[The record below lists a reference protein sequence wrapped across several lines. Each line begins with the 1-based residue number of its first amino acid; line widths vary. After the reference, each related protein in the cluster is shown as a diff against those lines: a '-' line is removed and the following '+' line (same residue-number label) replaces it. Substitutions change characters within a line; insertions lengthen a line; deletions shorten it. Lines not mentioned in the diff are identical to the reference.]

1 METIQIEI
9 LNPKVKKLLKDLVS
23 LNLISIKK
31 EVTFLD
37 TITSLRE
44 VNSNTPSLDEI
55 ALEVKKVRRK
65 LKQNPN

>member
-31 EVTFLD
+31 ETSFLD
-37 TITSLRE
+37 TSAAIRE
-44 VNSNTPSLDEI
+44 TNVLSPSLDEI
-55 ALEVKKVRRK
+55 AFEVKKVRSK
-65 LKQNPN
+65 K

>member
-31 EVTFLD
+31 ETSFLD
-37 TITSLRE
+37 TIAAIRE
-44 VNSNTPSLDEI
+44 TNALLPSLDEI
-55 ALEVKKVRRK
+55 AFEVKKVRSK
-65 LKQNPN
+65 K

>member
-31 EVTFLD
+31 ETSFLD
-37 TITSLRE
+37 TIAAIRE
-44 VNSNTPSLDEI
+44 TNQHSPSLDEI
-55 ALEVKKVRRK
+55 AFEVKKVK
-65 LKQNPN
+65 SKK

>member
-31 EVTFLD
+31 EATFLD

-65 LKQNPN
+65 KND

>member
-31 EVTFLD
+31 ETSFLD
-37 TITSLRE
+37 TSAAIRKTNALSR
-44 VNSNTPSLDEI
+44 SLDEI
-55 ALEVKKVRRK
+55 AFEVKKVRSK
-65 LKQNPN
+65 K